1 MYCIM
6 FIYVFTVLYFSC
18 IVVKFVSM
26 CFLIYVPLH
35 LCMISLYFS
44 FPCKGGFKKASS
56 IVLLPGF
63 SWDEHP
69 LSCPCPI
76 LWALGNARCFLSG
89 HLRPKKRRWV
99 TLLDG
104 ISNEVDVTFQAAQVS
119 KLEADRVDEWTRH
132 VPLADTLQGAFQHDV
147 SYISI

>member
-6 FIYVFTVLYFSC
+6 FIYVFTVLCFSC
-18 IVVKFVSM
+18 IVVKCVSM
-26 CFLIYVPLH
+26 CFLMYVPLH

-44 FPCKGGFKKASS
+44 FPCKKASS

-63 SWDEHP
+63 PWDEHP
-69 LSCPCPI
+69 LTCPCPI
-76 LWALGNARCFLSG
+76 LWTLGNARCLTW

-104 ISNEVDVTFQAAQVS
+104 ISNEVDVTQAAQVA
-119 KLEADRVDEWTRH
+119 KLEEGRWSWWVQSCSTSVPCRVRKH
-132 VPLADTLQGAFQHDV
+132 DTTLVYSG
-147 SYISI
+147 